1 MCYKYPHNVI
11 ISQHSSKNGGGGVP
25 LPISYN
31 FNQSDFSSFVSKFG
45 LLPVFQIFNFHLS
58 VRLRTES

>member
-31 FNQSDFSSFVSKFG
+31 FNQSDFFIICVKIWSSPCVSNIQ
-45 LLPVFQIFNFHLS
+45 LPSFS
-58 VRLRTES
+58 ETEN